1 MILVFPFESIVIDSA
16 VLKQIFTQMSKS
28 DGCLKLQYVSNLERM
43 VGQVRLELTTSR
55 LSVVRSSQLSYK
67 PGLNS
72 IVGGGKETR
81 TPDILLAKQAL
92 YQLSYAPSQKGKRED
107 KN

>member
-1 MILVFPFESIVIDSA
+1 VILVFPFESIVIDSA

-67 PGLNS
+67 PGLIS